1 MKKTTCILIMVLSLI
16 FSASAFADSGKNWW
30 GDGIKMPDMPD
41 MPEID
46 TSSWGEFT
54 APEGWGEFSLDGFSS
69 PLNGGSW
76 GDMELDSDFGAAFE
90 EMKKKMESDMD
101 SKWGSGESDSWPPQS
116 FKDLEAAFNKQQTE
130 QETTTTNN
138 KDIQATFKEMFGDVG
153 TMDIT
158 GLPDLD
164 ASILNTNTELDP
176 GSSSLISGISNIA
189 NLNTINS
196 LINGAKSNI
205 NTDLSFGNM
214 SEMPSQ
220 AFTIDQKN
228 MKSIY
233 SGLESELSPQMDINK
248 TYSGSLF
255 EKAGGK

>member
-1 MKKTTCILIMVLSLI
+1 MKKTISILIMVLAL
-16 FSASAFADSGKNWW
+16 ALTANAFADGGNWW
-30 GDGIKMPDMPD
+30 GDGMKMPDMPE

-54 APEGWGEFSLDGFSS
+54 APEGWGEFGLDGFTS

-76 GDMELDSDFGAAFE
+76 GDMGIDSDFGAAFE
-90 EMKKKMESDMD
+90 EMKKKMESEMD

-116 FKDLEAAFNKQQTE
+116 FKDLEAAFNKQQDE
-130 QETTTTNN
+130 LDTTTSNN
-138 KDIQATFKEMFGDVG
+138 KDIQSAFREMFGDVG
-153 TMDIT
+153 TTDIS

-164 ASILNTNTELDP
+164 TSILNSNTDLDP

-196 LINGAKSNI
+196 FINSAKSNI
-205 NTDLSFGNM
+205 DTDLSFGSM
-214 SEMPSQ
+214 SGMPSQ

-233 SGLESELSPQMDINK
+233 SGLENELAPQMDINK